1 MGHVFRIWRGDWKN
15 NGHEQWH
22 FVPNHQDYGFT
33 MYMDSAETLE
43 VIDATVR
50 ENYML
55 GCVTPVLITYGMPDW
70 MIFPSG
76 LSPPITIATTADL
89 VSLISRRPP
98 LSEITLLVTFRAKN
112 VVEFQFLCRSD
123 FTIGSSTYVVGD
135 GQDERARARYES
147 LILGERL
154 VASERVMNE
163 IFGEQ
168 EMLILHH
175 VALEIGHADRVLPPQ
190 PSSGPQPLAQIPA
203 ADAPSVLWDVGLD
216 LLDYPEFYNAQR
228 DGGLVTQDSA
238 FWNELIED
246 NYQYV
251 EGLFL
256 LPNNK
261 VSDLRLTQDQTLVG
275 GGVIS
280 QVGNKDVVAL
290 HETAGESSTVPTAI
304 ISTLLESA
312 IAPREIG
319 GEGKEDAAVHGPSGT
334 TKEKVDSTLPGLSL
348 TLGLGCGSGERDA
361 LTRPSANVDNTSS
374 EGSDTEIKIKYNPGD
389 NFLGLNF
396 YLTGSKG
403 YGFHGLKSQF
413 LNDGEMDDYGAQ
425 FEVGMMF
432 RNRDSFKQHIAMF
445 AMAKKFCYRS
455 AKSDPSMMIL
465 KCISSTCPWRV
476 YATKLMDSEVFEVRK
491 LASVHTCS
499 IAECGGYQGQATSAV
514 RTDESKFFWKRY
526 QA

>member
-1 MGHVFRIWRGDWKN
+1 MERKLPENFKALQGTIDRERLPARFVTEMGRVFRIWRGDWKN

-50 ENYML
+50 ENYIL
-55 GCVTPVLITYGMPDW
+55 GCVTPVLIKYGMPDW

-76 LSPPITIATTADL
+76 LSPPKTIATTADL
-89 VSLISRRPP
+89 VSLISRRPLP
-98 LSEITLLVTFRAKN
+98 SEITLLVTFGAKN

-190 PSSGPQPLAQIPA
+190 PSSGVTQRIKIIQLDDDDEMVDVSQTGGTRNENLEGTGAFNNGFLVNTCAIVPLQPQPLAQIPA

-261 VSDLRLTQDQTLVG
+261 ESDLRLTQDQTLVG

-304 ISTLLESA
+304 IFTLLESA

-319 GEGKEDAAVHGPSGT
+319 GEGIH
-334 TKEKVDSTLPGLSL
+334 L
-348 TLGLGCGSGERDA
+348 
-361 LTRPSANVDNTSS
+361 
-374 EGSDTEIKIKYNPGD
+374 
-389 NFLGLNF
+389 
-396 YLTGSKG
+396 
-403 YGFHGLKSQF
+403 
-413 LNDGEMDDYGAQ
+413 
-425 FEVGMMF
+425 
-432 RNRDSFKQHIAMF
+432 
-445 AMAKKFCYRS
+445 
-455 AKSDPSMMIL
+455 
-465 KCISSTCPWRV
+465 
-476 YATKLMDSEVFEVRK
+476 
-491 LASVHTCS
+491 
-499 IAECGGYQGQATSAV
+499 
-514 RTDESKFFWKRY
+514 
-526 QA
+526 

>member
-1 MGHVFRIWRGDWKN
+1 
-15 NGHEQWH
+15 
-22 FVPNHQDYGFT
+22 
-33 MYMDSAETLE
+33 
-43 VIDATVR
+43 
-50 ENYML
+50 
-55 GCVTPVLITYGMPDW
+55 MPDW

-76 LSPPITIATTADL
+76 LSPPKTIATTADL
-89 VSLISRRPP
+89 VSLISRRPLP
-98 LSEITLLVTFRAKN
+98 SEITLLVTFGAKN

-190 PSSGPQPLAQIPA
+190 PSSGVTQRIKIIQLDDDDEMVDVSQTGGTRNENLEGTGAFNNGFLVNTCAIVPLQPQPLAQIPA

-261 VSDLRLTQDQTLVG
+261 ESDLRLTQDQTLVG

-290 HETAGESSTVPTAI
+290 HETAGESSTV
-304 ISTLLESA
+304 
-312 IAPREIG
+312 
-319 GEGKEDAAVHGPSGT
+319 
-334 TKEKVDSTLPGLSL
+334 
-348 TLGLGCGSGERDA
+348 
-361 LTRPSANVDNTSS
+361 
-374 EGSDTEIKIKYNPGD
+374 
-389 NFLGLNF
+389 
-396 YLTGSKG
+396 
-403 YGFHGLKSQF
+403 
-413 LNDGEMDDYGAQ
+413 
-425 FEVGMMF
+425 
-432 RNRDSFKQHIAMF
+432 
-445 AMAKKFCYRS
+445 
-455 AKSDPSMMIL
+455 
-465 KCISSTCPWRV
+465 
-476 YATKLMDSEVFEVRK
+476 RK

-514 RTDESKFFWKRY
+514 YPSSGHCICVLHLKKNIRTNNFEMTGGYEVVDIAEKEYEIPTKTGRSFHVNLRTRTCSCFEFQMLAIPCSHAIAAALKAKINVEELVIDEYKLDSLNRAYEGIILPESASPVGIGMPSIVSDLQLGPPATRRPPGRPKKLRYFSRGEKRVKCVRRRIKCGRCKGIGHNK
-526 QA
+526 ATCKNPI

>member
-1 MGHVFRIWRGDWKN
+1 
-15 NGHEQWH
+15 
-22 FVPNHQDYGFT
+22 
-33 MYMDSAETLE
+33 
-43 VIDATVR
+43 
-50 ENYML
+50 
-55 GCVTPVLITYGMPDW
+55 MPDW

-76 LSPPITIATTADL
+76 LSPPKTIATTADL
-89 VSLISRRPP
+89 VSLISRRPLP
-98 LSEITLLVTFRAKN
+98 SEITLLVTFGAKN

-190 PSSGPQPLAQIPA
+190 PSSGVTQRIKIIQLDDDDEMVDVSQTGGTRNENLEGTGAFNNGFLVNTCAIVPLQPQPLAQIPA

-261 VSDLRLTQDQTLVG
+261 ESDLRLTQDQTRG
-275 GGVIS
+275 
-280 QVGNKDVVAL
+280 
-290 HETAGESSTVPTAI
+290 I
-304 ISTLLESA
+304 INCAHCYHFHSL
-312 IAPREIG
+312 RIG
-319 GEGKEDAAVHGPSGT
+319 HR
-334 TKEKVDSTLPGLSL
+334 TK
-348 TLGLGCGSGERDA
+348 
-361 LTRPSANVDNTSS
+361 
-374 EGSDTEIKIKYNPGD
+374 GD
-389 NFLGLNF
+389 WRQGRCCCAW
-396 YLTGSKG
+396 T
-403 YGFHGLKSQF
+403 
-413 LNDGEMDDYGAQ
+413 
-425 FEVGMMF
+425 F
-432 RNRDSFKQHIAMF
+432 RNNKREGRLH
-445 AMAKKFCYRS
+445 
-455 AKSDPSMMIL
+455 
-465 KCISSTCPWRV
+465 SSRP
-476 YATKLMDSEVFEVRK
+476 
-491 LASVHTCS
+491 
-499 IAECGGYQGQATSAV
+499 I
-514 RTDESKFFWKRY
+514 TDTRFGMWLRGT
-526 QA
+526 

>member
-1 MGHVFRIWRGDWKN
+1 MFEHLIHEMGRVFRIWRGDWKN

-43 VIDATVR
+43 VIDAT
-50 ENYML
+50 
-55 GCVTPVLITYGMPDW
+55 PVLIKYGMPDW
-70 MIFPSG
+70 MMFPSG
-76 LSPPITIATTADL
+76 LSPPKTIATTADL
-89 VSLISRRPP
+89 VSLISRRPLP
-98 LSEITLLVTFRAKN
+98 SEITLLVTFGAKN

-190 PSSGPQPLAQIPA
+190 PSSGVTQRIKIIQLDDDDEMVDVSQTGGTRNENLEGTGAFNNGFLVNTCAIVPLQPQPLAQIPA
-203 ADAPSVLWDVGLD
+203 ADAPSLLWDVGLD
-216 LLDYPEFYNAQR
+216 L

-261 VSDLRLTQDQTLVG
+261 ESDLRLTQDQTLVG

-304 ISTLLESA
+304 IFTLLESA

-348 TLGLGCGSGERDA
+348 TLGLECGSGERDA

-374 EGSDTEIKIKYNPGD
+374 EGSDTE
-389 NFLGLNF
+389 
-396 YLTGSKG
+396 S
-403 YGFHGLKSQF
+403 GF
-413 LNDGEMDDYGAQ
+413 
-425 FEVGMMF
+425 
-432 RNRDSFKQHIAMF
+432 
-445 AMAKKFCYRS
+445 
-455 AKSDPSMMIL
+455 
-465 KCISSTCPWRV
+465 
-476 YATKLMDSEVFEVRK
+476 
-491 LASVHTCS
+491 
-499 IAECGGYQGQATSAV
+499 
-514 RTDESKFFWKRY
+514 
-526 QA
+526 